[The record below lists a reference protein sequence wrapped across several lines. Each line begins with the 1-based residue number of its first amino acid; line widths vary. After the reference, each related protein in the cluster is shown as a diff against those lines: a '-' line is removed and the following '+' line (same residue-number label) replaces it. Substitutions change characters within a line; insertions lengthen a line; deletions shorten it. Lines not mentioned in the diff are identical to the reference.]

1 MTGSFKRRG
10 AAAIALVVGI
20 GLAALPAASAS
31 ADVTIDGPINLGT
44 ATAFGVLGASTVTNT
59 GPSNITGDLGLSPG
73 TSITGFPPGIVL
85 GTIEPTTAVATQ
97 AQADLTKAYNVAASL
112 TPTTTGLSDLVGLS
126 LTPGV
131 YSGPTLSLSGDLTL
145 AGTAQSVWVFQTDS
159 TLVTASASRI
169 LLTGGATACNV
180 FWKVSSSA
188 TLGTASQF
196 VGTVMANQSITA
208 NTSATVQ
215 GRLLADNGAVTLDSN
230 VITRPVGCADASTTV
245 VLVSPT
251 ITSGAPTATAA
262 VGTPYTSTITA
273 SGTPTA
279 SFRVSAGSLPTGLTL
294 DATTGL
300 ISGTPTTAGSY
311 TFTVTASNGVAPDTS
326 AAYTVTV
333 AAAAAVPGAPV
344 AVPGAPTAPGAQPVV
359 GINAATP
366 RAAVGE
372 LAATGAD
379 LTPILVLSVLLLAL
393 GGGLLVRSMRA
404 H

>member
-97 AQADLTKAYNVAASL
+97 AQADLTTAYNVAASL

-245 VLVSPT
+245 VLASPT

>member
-1 MTGSFKRRG
+1 MTGSITRRG
-10 AAAIALVVGI
+10 AAALALVVGV

-31 ADVTIDGPINLGT
+31 ADVTINGPIDLGT
-44 ATAFGVLGASTVTNT
+44 ATPFGVLGASTVTNT

-85 GTIEPTTAVATQ
+85 GTVEATTAVATQ
-97 AQADLTKAYNVAASL
+97 AQADLTTAYNVAASL

-230 VITRPVGCADASTTV
+230 VI
-245 VLVSPT
+245 PT

-273 SGTPTA
+273 SGTPAA

-300 ISGTPTTAGSY
+300 ISGTPTSAGSY

-333 AAAAAVPGAPV
+333 AAAAAVPGAP
-344 AVPGAPTAPGAQPVV
+344 TAPGARPVV
-359 GINAATP
+359 GINAAANS
-366 RAAVGE
+366 AAAGE

-379 LTPILVLSVLLLAL
+379 LTPILVLSLLLLAL
-393 GGGLLVRSMRA
+393 GGGLLVRSGRA

>member
-97 AQADLTKAYNVAASL
+97 AQADLTTAYNVAASL

-245 VLVSPT
+245 VLASPT

-333 AAAAAVPGAPV
+333 ASAAAVPGAPV

-366 RAAVGE
+366 RGAVGE

>member
-10 AAAIALVVGI
+10 AAAIVLVVGI

-97 AQADLTKAYNVAASL
+97 AQADLTTAYNVAASL

-245 VLVSPT
+245 VLASPT

-294 DATTGL
+294 DTTTGL

>member
-97 AQADLTKAYNVAASL
+97 AQADLTTAYNVAASL

-159 TLVTASASRI
+159 TLVMASASRI

-245 VLVSPT
+245 VLASPT

-262 VGTPYTSTITA
+262 VGAPYTSTITA

-294 DATTGL
+294 DATSGL
-300 ISGTPTTAGSY
+300 ISGTPTSAGSY

-333 AAAAAVPGAPV
+333 ASAAAVPGAPV

-379 LTPILVLSVLLLAL
+379 LTPILVRAAA
-393 GGGLLVRSMRA
+393 RSA
-404 H
+404 P